1 MQSIRYADLV
11 FQPDM
16 LSATRDDGTML
27 RLTRQERA
35 LILQLTRQPNRLV
48 TRPAL
53 LEGLGDAGGDLGER
67 NIDYLINRLR
77 KRLGDDARTP
87 RFIATQ
93 YGEGY
98 VWVATPIVVEPVSA
112 FLLIGPVYGL
122 GSGNGPATAIV
133 DQVAKHVGA
142 ALGQNHQVRCLPQW
156 RFEQGAAG
164 DIAHS
169 LEISLLPEDRQ
180 MHMALVLRDGR
191 TNTPIAPFR
200 LTLPTPPDSRELEAF
215 AQSLVQSIWAH
226 AALPDGQPPKP
237 GDRPLHL
244 RMHDAAVLISA
255 DRESWRHNAQRLE
268 EAHAANPDDPSLSVL
283 LALNR
288 YAQLMQAPLS
298 VETPPLSDTE
308 WQAVEDDI
316 ERLALG
322 ALPKAQGDPMLLLG
336 IAKVLRFIDR
346 GYLQLA
352 GTLTVEA
359 FQTSTAFA
367 AAFAMKAQVL
377 ACQGDIDRAI
387 DLYDRAIEVSEA
399 GSEFHIYLLVL
410 KGTALLAADRRS
422 DAAQLTAELYAAAPL
437 TRLKLGLFFLS
448 PKARVVP
455 PALQPVLA
463 AVTLDTGQ
471 RLLMHLYRVSARQ
484 FEHRHH
490 QKNVLHGLA
499 VHLCDLHGSDVI
511 PASLAHLFPKLAA
524 SQRVPQ

>member
-1 MQSIRYADLV
+1 
-11 FQPDM
+11 
-16 LSATRDDGTML
+16 
-27 RLTRQERA
+27 
-35 LILQLTRQPNRLV
+35 
-48 TRPAL
+48 
-53 LEGLGDAGGDLGER
+53 
-67 NIDYLINRLR
+67 
-77 KRLGDDARTP
+77 
-87 RFIATQ
+87 
-93 YGEGY
+93 
-98 VWVATPIVVEPVSA
+98 
-112 FLLIGPVYGL
+112 
-122 GSGNGPATAIV
+122 
-133 DQVAKHVGA
+133 
-142 ALGQNHQVRCLPQW
+142 
-156 RFEQGAAG
+156 
-164 DIAHS
+164 
-169 LEISLLPEDRQ
+169 
-180 MHMALVLRDGR
+180 
-191 TNTPIAPFR
+191 
-200 LTLPTPPDSRELEAF
+200 
-215 AQSLVQSIWAH
+215 
-226 AALPDGQPPKP
+226 
-237 GDRPLHL
+237 
-244 RMHDAAVLISA
+244 MHDAAVLISA

-298 VETPPLSDTE
+298 AETPPLSDTE

-322 ALPKAQGDPMLLLG
+322 ALSKAQGDPMVLLG

-352 GTLTVEA
+352 GTLTDEA

-399 GSEFHIYLLVL
+399 GSEFRIYLLVL

-463 AVTLDTGQ
+463 GVTIDTGQ

-499 VHLCDLHGSDVI
+499 VHLCNLHGPDVI

-524 SQRVPQ
+524 SQRALQ